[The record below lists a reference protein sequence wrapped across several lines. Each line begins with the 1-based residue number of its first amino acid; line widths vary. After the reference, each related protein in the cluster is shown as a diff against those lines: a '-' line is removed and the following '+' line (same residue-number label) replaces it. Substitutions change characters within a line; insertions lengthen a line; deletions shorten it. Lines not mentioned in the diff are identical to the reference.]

1 MKRRIKK
8 FKKRKITFRIR
19 KRKKAKSFK
28 IFLKFT
34 CKITILIILSLI
46 FFLEDKLINIPP
58 IKVGLCVICKDENIY
73 IKEFVEHYKNLGYN
87 HIFIYDNNDVK
98 GEKLEDVLQK
108 EIDEGFISIKNYR
121 GNRNQPQFKAYVNC
135 YEKNNKNYDW
145 LSFFDVDE
153 FLEIKPKGI
162 KIQRFLSN
170 ERYKYCQNIKF
181 NWLIYSDNDK
191 LYYENKP
198 VQKRFKTALYE
209 HTSNRHIKSTV
220 RGNLTTNYWKG
231 ARNPHTGN
239 NKYNSCSSSGKKIS
253 SRTPYNIPYDYTY
266 GELKHYNTKSIEEY
280 IKKIKRGRADGFNR
294 GLNIKKMIEH
304 FYFINN
310 RTKEKSDIFKKEF
323 NID

>member
-1 MKRRIKK
+1 MLFFEGK
-8 FKKRKITFRIR
+8 FK
-19 KRKKAKSFK
+19 
-28 IFLKFT
+28 
-34 CKITILIILSLI
+34 
-46 FFLEDKLINIPP
+46 NISS
-58 IKVGLCVICKDENIY
+58 IKVGLCVMCKEENLY
-73 IKEFVEHYKNLGYN
+73 IKEYIEYYKNLGYN

-98 GEKLEDVLQK
+98 GEKIEDVLQK
-108 EIDEGFISIKNYR
+108 EIDEGFISIINYR
-121 GNRNQPQFKAYVNC
+121 GNRNQPQFKAYVSC
-135 YEKNNKNYDW
+135 YKKNNKNYDW

-181 NWLIYSDNDK
+181 NWLIYSDDDK

-294 GLNIKKMIEH
+294 GLNIKKRIDN